1 MGKNE
6 LKTLQIINAA
16 WTSVCYTQNL
26 SIPKYC
32 CAQSHSHEYSSAAI
46 LYSLERSQQNGKQN
60 EIDQIRTTFQISLVM
75 EYDWKLERFCNGN
88 LWQNHTHYTFIF
100 FNQMKGACFP
110 RQWSDCNLQEQ
121 IDLSPFIW
129 RKIKNELWLIFNLY
143 RFYIFNTTI
152 CMVKMVKINE
162 CGYILLSRKIF

>member
-16 WTSVCYTQNL
+16 WTSVCYTQNF

-60 EIDQIRTTFQISLVM
+60 EIDQIRTIFQISFNNGIR
-75 EYDWKLERFCNGN
+75 LEAREILQRKFVTES
-88 LWQNHTHYTFIF
+88 HTLHFHF
-100 FNQMKGACFP
+100 
-110 RQWSDCNLQEQ
+110 L
-121 IDLSPFIW
+121 
-129 RKIKNELWLIFNLY
+129 
-143 RFYIFNTTI
+143 
-152 CMVKMVKINE
+152 
-162 CGYILLSRKIF
+162 